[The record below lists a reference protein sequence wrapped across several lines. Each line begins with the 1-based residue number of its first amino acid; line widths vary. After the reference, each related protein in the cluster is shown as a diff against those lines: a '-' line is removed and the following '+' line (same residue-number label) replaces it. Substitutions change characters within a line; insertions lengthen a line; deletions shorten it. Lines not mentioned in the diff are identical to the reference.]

1 MVFVGFNMGYGES
14 RLVAVQLI
22 NIPGLKYGFRTSI
35 AEASSTKLG
44 HIAGMEGGNL
54 IRGLVLGINSPK
66 PPKAKKR
73 FASTTKNYESSF
85 IDPTAIDVARADG
98 WTISLGKPF
107 KGRVSTKYSKLVYV
121 DHKIADAVMEGQTES
136 LPGVIVKYAWRMPIY
151 QYTQLGADKAAL
163 GITDVTL
170 NDLNEVI
177 YGANSTKPARVS
189 KEIVVNGV
197 PAKITTFV
205 AHNKA
210 DSLPAGWA

>member
-1 MVFVGFNMGYGES
+1 MGYGES
-14 RLVAVQLI
+14 RLVAVQLVD
-22 NIPGLKYGFRTSI
+22 IPGLKYGLRTSI
-35 AEASSTKLG
+35 ASASSTKLG
-44 HIAGMEGGNL
+44 HIPAIEGGNP

-66 PPKAKKR
+66 PPRAKKR
-73 FASTTKNYESSF
+73 FASTAKNYEASYVE
-85 IDPTAIDVARADG
+85 PTAIDTARADG

-121 DHKIADAVMEGQTES
+121 DHKVADAVMEGNTES
-136 LPGVIVKYAWRMPIY
+136 LPGVIVKYAWRMPTY
-151 QYTQLGADKAAL
+151 QYTQLGAERATL

-170 NDLNEVI
+170 NDLNEII

-189 KEIVVNGV
+189 KEIVVNGN

-210 DSLPAGWA
+210 DNLPNGWA